1 VGQKIRGDV
10 MSDFW
15 GDMQGAFV
23 RKTAMDRHL
32 EGRELEGSYSTS
44 MRDLTDAGRQANS
57 LRLPQDAGTRVRF
70 AMNIGAILTYDD
82 IPADRLE
89 GTIVTVRT
97 GSGDTTHMDGNAF
110 VLWDDGKLRA
120 INAEHLRLA
129 KASGKKASTVRMR
142 VADLGDIAFS
152 FSRIAGHDDDLIHK
166 ATKDIWSFHKD
177 GDGYVIERLFKET
190 GEPLKV

>member
-1 VGQKIRGDV
+1 

-15 GDMQGAFV
+15 GDMQSAFV
-23 RKTAMDRHL
+23 RKSSIDRHL

-82 IPADRLE
+82 IPADRME

-97 GSGDTTHMDGNAF
+97 GSGDTTHMDGSAF

-120 INAEHLRLA
+120 IGAEHLRLA
-129 KASGKKASTVRMR
+129 KASGKKASAVRMH
-142 VADLGDIAFS
+142 VADLNDISFS
-152 FSRIAGHDDDLIHK
+152 FALRVGHEDDLIHK

-177 GDGYVIERLFKET
+177 GDGYVIERLFNDA
-190 GEPLKV
+190 GGPLKV